1 MWFIGLMLGLI
12 TGSLFS
18 SEAAIALGIIGLV
31 SGALY
36 KHHAPVAGD
45 RLSELEKRVAELES
59 KLAALQPSLSA
70 TRPAAPPSIKT
81 EPPIPAAPDLI
92 KPVIQIPT
100 PDAAPASVTPR
111 PPMHAPERTPRELA
125 VPEEPS
131 LAGQLLSWLL
141 TGEHAI
147 ARVGMLILF
156 AGIGFLIKYAAEHAM
171 FPIELRLTG
180 AVLMS
185 VALLVTGWR
194 LRCRHTTYAL
204 ILQGGGVGILYL
216 VTYGAY
222 QIWHLIPAAFALPL
236 MIFIAVLSTLLAVW
250 QNALPLAAFGV
261 TGGFL
266 APLLAA
272 SDSGNHVALFTYYTI
287 LNLGILST
295 AWFKSWRILNLL
307 GFLFTFAIALLW
319 GAKNYRP
326 ELFSSTEPFLVL
338 FFLMYVSIALLYA
351 LRRAPGFTDR
361 PAPLSRLFACLSGDN
376 ADEHASIGIND
387 YVDGGL
393 IFGVPVAGFGLQA
406 ALVHDF
412 EYGLAISS
420 LVLGMFY
427 MGLSRMIQL
436 RQRGELRPLVESFL
450 ALGVIF
456 ASLAIP
462 LAFDAEYTSAAWAVE
477 GAGIFWFGS
486 RQNKHMAWGFG
497 LLLQLGAGLAFMY
510 HNYSAIIPDS
520 PINHLLTGALLLCL
534 SGFTSYCATRRQP
547 ASASLEAWTTPLF
560 FWGLGWWLFGGLND
574 IELYAPRIYQITQS
588 LLFLS
593 VTALLSSILALRWKW
608 PHAEWPVMTFTAVL
622 WFAAIAGIE
631 NHGHPFAHYGQLA
644 WAVALSTHYWLL
656 YRHEKTQS
664 AALRQAFHTWS
675 YLLLAALGAW
685 EMHWLT
691 GEYHLQNWQAAS
703 LVVIPVLLLIA
714 VSRLRHLWPV
724 NRNQDA
730 YLQKGALPVVL
741 GLGLW
746 TFYANLTQDGASD
759 PLPYLPLLNPIDIA
773 HGLVILATGLW
784 LIQIRHTSLYNP
796 SFVLRAGGAALFVW
810 LNAILLRT
818 LHHWAGVAYHLDALM
833 DSMLVQTAL
842 SLFWTLLSMTLM
854 INAAR
859 RGIRIRWLAGATL
872 MGVVL
877 VKLLLVDLAQGGSL
891 ERIVSFTGVGILML
905 LIGYFAPPPKRQAS

>member
-36 KHHAPVAGD
+36 KHHTEKPVAGD
-45 RLSELEKRVAELES
+45 RFSALEKRVAELES

-70 TRPAAPPSIKT
+70 LRPAAPPSIKT
-81 EPPIPAAPDLI
+81 EPPIPAAPVKPLI
-92 KPVIQIPT
+92 PIQ
-100 PDAAPASVTPR
+100 DAAPATPLQ
-111 PPMHAPERTPRELA
+111 PPLRAPASPPRESL
-125 VPEEPS
+125 PPTEPS
-131 LAGQLLSWLL
+131 LAGQVLNWLL

-156 AGIGFLIKYAAEHAM
+156 VGIGFLIKYAAEHAM
-171 FPIELRLTG
+171 FPIELRLIS

-185 VALLVTGWR
+185 AALLVTGWR

-236 MIFIAVLSTLLAVW
+236 MIFIAILSTLLAVW

-307 GFLFTFAIALLW
+307 GFLFTFAIAVLW

-338 FFLMYVSIALLYA
+338 FFLMYVGIALLYA
-351 LRRAPGFTDR
+351 LRRAPDLT
-361 PAPLSRLFACLSGDN
+361 PAPLSYLFACLSGDN
-376 ADEHASIGIND
+376 ADEHASIGVND

-436 RQRGELRPLVESFL
+436 RRRGELRPLVESFL

-497 LLLQLGAGLAFMY
+497 LLLQLGAGLAFLY
-510 HNYSAIIPDS
+510 HNYSAIIPES

-547 ASASLEAWTTPLF
+547 TSALLAAWTAPLF
-560 FWGLGWWLFGGLND
+560 LWGLGWWLFGGLND

-608 PHAEWPVMTFTAVL
+608 PHAEWPVMSFTAVL

-631 NHGHPFAHYGQLA
+631 NHDHPFAHYGQLA

-664 AALRQAFHTWS
+664 AELKRIFHTWS

-691 GEYHLQNWQAAS
+691 GEYNLRNWQAAS
-703 LVVIPVLLLIA
+703 LVVVPVLLLIA
-714 VSRLRHLWPV
+714 VSRLRHLWPM
-724 NRNQDA
+724 NRNLDA

-746 TFYANLTQDGASD
+746 TVYANLTQDGASD

-784 LIQIRHTSLYNP
+784 LIQIRDTRLYNR

-818 LHHWAGVAYHLDALM
+818 LHHWAGIAYHLDALM

-842 SLFWTLLSMTLM
+842 SLFWTLLAMTLM
-854 INAAR
+854 ITAAR
-859 RGIRIRWLAGATL
+859 RGMRILWLVGATL

-877 VKLLLVDLAQGGSL
+877 VKLLLVDLAQSGSL

-905 LIGYFAPPPKRQAS
+905 LIGYFAPPPRRGAA